1 MRLEVVLAAHARRHP
16 DKTAVIC
23 GDERLSYGALQGD
36 VERLAGALAA
46 LGLGPDDKIILYL
59 PNGVAFVRLLRRP
72 KPGIPPFLVTRQQQ
86 DWQQWLRDQVADA
99 VRVTWVFPGQ
109 VPSYQANGYV
119 MERKTA
125 SGAEIRTTDLAS
137 PDLAAHGYMVLMT
150 MRRR

>member
-1 MRLEVVLAAHARRHP
+1 MAEIGSILLSVVALLASAAAIV
-16 DKTAVIC
+16 TA
-23 GDERLSYGALQGD
+23 L
-36 VERLAGALAA
+36 
-46 LGLGPDDKIILYL
+46 
-59 PNGVAFVRLLRRP
+59 VAFVRLLRRP

-99 VRVTWVFPGQ
+99 VRVIWVFPGQ